1 MMDCI
6 FCKIIRGEIPGYVLY
21 EDDNLLAILDISQS
35 TKGHTL
41 ILSKAHVPNLYGLD
55 SEQAA
60 AIFAKVPLIANAIKQ
75 AFHPIGLNMLV
86 NVGQPLQSVFHFHI
100 HLIPRY
106 ADDTIVMTFENNY
119 GKIKQETFQE
129 IAAKIKRY
137 L

>member
-1 MMDCI
+1 MDCI

-21 EDDNLLAILDISQS
+21 EDDNLMAILDISQS

-41 ILSKAHVPNLYGLD
+41 ILSKAHIPNLYGLD

-60 AIFAKVPLIANAIKQ
+60 AIFAKVPLIANAIQQ

-86 NVGQPLQSVFHFHI
+86 NVDQPLQSVFHFHI

-106 ADDTIVMTFENNY
+106 ADDTIVMTFENNF

-129 IAAKIKRY
+129 IASRIKHY

>member
-1 MMDCI
+1 MDCI

-21 EDDNLLAILDISQS
+21 EDDNLMAILDISQS

-41 ILSKAHVPNLYGLD
+41 ILSKAHIPNLYGLD

-86 NVGQPLQSVFHFHI
+86 NVDQPLQSVFHFHI

-106 ADDTIVMTFENNY
+106 ADDTIVMTFENNF

-129 IAAKIKRY
+129 IASRIKHY